1 LQEAGLV
8 MIETSSEKKA
18 SFGDGSPEEPVRR
31 GRKPR
36 PVVVVES
43 EPLQQ
48 VETHRDA

>member
-1 LQEAGLV
+1 

-18 SFGDGSPEEPVRR
+18 QFGTGAPEEPVRR

-36 PVVVVES
+36 PTAVVAE

-48 VETHRDA
+48 VETHKD